1 MSIFTLIKKDLK
13 IVLSDKKAL
22 VILVAMPIILYT
34 ILSFALVG
42 SFETSNDEVW
52 DITIGIVKEYDM
64 ENIESEY
71 LTTEDAE
78 TLENILFDVL
88 DSEDLEF
95 VSYTVMTYE
104 EATQALENNNLSSVV
119 ILPENYI
126 SDLGLNMSPTFRKP
140 IDIQIIRNT
149 EKQYSS
155 DIVENIIFSVMEN
168 LSQMMITNKVTYE
181 TLNHYDI
188 DKNITTQILDM
199 MRNTEREPVSVKT
212 SVYNIDQLKMVNS
225 GQYYSTAMMAM
236 FLLFGASYGA
246 KFMLEEKRD
255 FTLQRQQS
263 AGIHPTRIV
272 IGKMALIFIIAVMQ
286 IGLMILTSTVGF
298 KVYWGE
304 PIQIILVTLITAL
317 AVTGFG
323 SFLAAISLKADNFK
337 ALNMMESGI
346 FQILALFG
354 GSYFPLFL
362 MPDWFKWISRL
373 LLNGAALEAY
383 QKVMMDAPLNEML
396 PSLTSL
402 LLNSIVFLTIGLIMI
417 HRQPKNTLIPVSRDE
432 VSI

>member
-34 ILSFALVG
+34 ILSFALAG
-42 SFETSNDEVW
+42 SFESSNDDVW
-52 DITIGIVKEYDM
+52 DITIGIVKEYDL
-64 ENIESEY
+64 ENLESDY
-71 LTTEDAE
+71 LTKEDAKS
-78 TLENILFDVL
+78 LESILFDVL
-88 DSEDLEF
+88 ESEDLEF
-95 VSYTVMTYE
+95 VSYTFMTYE
-104 EATQALENNNLSSVV
+104 EATEALGNNELSSVV

-126 SDLGLNMSPTFRKP
+126 ADLGLNMSPTFRKP
-140 IDIQIIRNT
+140 LDIQIIRNT

-155 DIVENIIFSVMEN
+155 DIVENIISSVMEN

-188 DKNITTQILDM
+188 DKNITKQVLET
-199 MRNTEREPVSVKT
+199 MRDTEREPVTVK
-212 SVYNIDQLKMVNS
+212 SSIYNIDQLKMVDS

-255 FTLQRQQS
+255 FTLQRQQC
-263 AGIHPTRIV
+263 AGIHPTTIV
-272 IGKMALIFIIAVMQ
+272 IGKLALIFIIAVMQ
-286 IGLMILTSTVGF
+286 IGLMILTSAVGF
-298 KVYWGE
+298 GVYWGE
-304 PIQIILVTLITAL
+304 PIQIILVTFMTAL

-323 SFLAAISLKADNFK
+323 SLLAAISLKADNFK
-337 ALNMMESGI
+337 AVNMMESGI

-354 GSYFPLFL
+354 GSYFPLLL

-383 QKVMMDAPLNEML
+383 QKVMMGAPLNEML
-396 PSLTSL
+396 PSLISL
-402 LLNSIVFLTIGLIMI
+402 LLNGIVFLTIGMIMI

-432 VSI
+432 VSV